1 MPNVLFISEV
11 RLKALTA
18 IHDNVEPNDL
28 MPYVL
33 MAQDIY
39 IQDTL
44 GTTYYNNLKTSVS
57 GSTLNSYEVTLIDD
71 YISPTLANYA
81 LYLALPNL
89 TYKAKNKAVVQP
101 TSEES
106 TSIGLEEIKYLRGT
120 VLDTAQ
126 FYQERT
132 KDYLKEFSIHFVGYN
147 NYNVNAMAPNKGR
160 QYSHGIVIPSPY
172 GCGLFPNN
180 PDPNS

>member
-44 GTTYYNNLKTSVS
+44 GTTYYNNLKTSV
-57 GSTLNSYEVTLIDD
+57 
-71 YISPTLANYA
+71 
-81 LYLALPNL
+81 
-89 TYKAKNKAVVQP
+89 
-101 TSEES
+101 
-106 TSIGLEEIKYLRGT
+106 
-120 VLDTAQ
+120 
-126 FYQERT
+126 
-132 KDYLKEFSIHFVGYN
+132 
-147 NYNVNAMAPNKGR
+147 
-160 QYSHGIVIPSPY
+160 
-172 GCGLFPNN
+172 
-180 PDPNS
+180 

>member
-1 MPNVLFISEV
+1 
-11 RLKALTA
+11 
-18 IHDNVEPNDL
+18 
-28 MPYVL
+28 
-33 MAQDIY
+33 
-39 IQDTL
+39 
-44 GTTYYNNLKTSVS
+44 
-57 GSTLNSYEVTLIDD
+57 
-71 YISPTLANYA
+71 
-81 LYLALPNL
+81 LALPNL